1 MDGFSLNLTFED
13 FSKKKSFRKFKFH
26 LNRTRIKGTLPE
38 DQYTF
43 FIISRPFLLRM
54 TNISSKP
61 CTESQNAHFFNNFYL
76 FPPKIVPFI
85 RKCGKNI
92 VERGRSQMTIWRMR
106 IVCWIARAIDTHS
119 EYVILTAFPLQQRLH
134 ERA

>member
-1 MDGFSLNLTFED
+1 MGGFSLNLTFED

-61 CTESQNAHFFNNFYL
+61 CTESQNAHFFNNFCL

-92 VERGRSQMTIWRMR
+92 VERGRSQMTIRRML
-106 IVCWIARAIDTHS
+106 IACWIPKAKNTHS
-119 EYVILTAFPLQQRLH
+119 EYVMVIAFPLQHWLQ
-134 ERA
+134 ERV